1 MDRQIE
7 KKSFLRRYA
16 WYIAAAA
23 ALAAL
28 LVWIVLGTTAN
39 TMTVDAS
46 DITISDVTR
55 GKFDDYVR
63 LNGQVLPIQVVQ
75 ISPEEGGIVREKV
88 VEEGTRVRK
97 GDVILRLS
105 NSNLDLQ
112 ILNAEAELAEKQ
124 NLLRNTQVAMQQD
137 RLNNRTEQ
145 ATLDTDCDRKRR
157 AYEQNVRLYKER
169 LISKEVYLQSREDYN
184 LALRKQSLISQ
195 RLKQDSLY
203 RHVQM
208 AQMEDNL
215 DNMRRNVLLVRDRK
229 NKLEVRSAIDGELG
243 LLDVELG
250 QNIAAGQNI
259 GQINDLSDF
268 KVQAQIDEHYID
280 RVRPGLSASFSRDG
294 KTYLLR
300 VRKVYPEV
308 RNGTF
313 RTDFVFVGERP
324 AQMRS
329 GQTFYVEL
337 ALGKSQ
343 QATLIPRGTFFQ
355 TTGGNWI
362 FVLDK
367 SGRKAYRRNISIA
380 RQNPQYYEVT
390 DGLEPGERVITSGYE
405 AFKDSGCRTRK
416 SSATRYRP
424 YATSSRHRCHTTTLQ
439 TSVQADTDITK
450 PIRRPTL
457 RAT

>member
-39 TMTVDAS
+39 TTTVDAT

-157 AYEQNVRLYKER
+157 AYEQNARLYKER
-169 LISKEVYLQSREDYN
+169 LISKEVYLQSREDYK
-184 LALRKQSLISQ
+184 LSRRKQSLISQ
-195 RLKQDSLY
+195 RLKQDSIY

-215 DNMRRNVLLVRDRK
+215 DNMRKNVLLVRDRK

-405 AFKDSGCRTRK
+405 AFKDNDVLVIK
-416 SSATRYRP
+416 
-424 YATSSRHRCHTTTLQ
+424 
-439 TSVQADTDITK
+439 
-450 PIRRPTL
+450 
-457 RAT
+457 

>member
-157 AYEQNVRLYKER
+157 AYEQNARLYKER
-169 LISKEVYLQSREDYN
+169 LISKEVYLQSREDYK
-184 LALRKQSLISQ
+184 LARRKQSLISQ

-215 DNMRRNVLLVRDRK
+215 D

-294 KTYLLR
+294 KTYRLR

-405 AFKDSGCRTRK
+405 AFKDNEVLVIK
-416 SSATRYRP
+416 
-424 YATSSRHRCHTTTLQ
+424 
-439 TSVQADTDITK
+439 
-450 PIRRPTL
+450 
-457 RAT
+457 

>member
-46 DITISDVTR
+46 DITVSDVTR

-88 VEEGTRVRK
+88 VEEGARVRK

-157 AYEQNVRLYKER
+157 AYEQNARLYKER
-169 LISKEVYLQSREDYN
+169 LISKEVYLQSREDYK
-184 LALRKQSLISQ
+184 LARRKQSLISQ

-215 DNMRRNVLLVRDRK
+215 DNMRKNVLLVRDRK

-405 AFKDSGCRTRK
+405 AFKDNEVLVIK
-416 SSATRYRP
+416 
-424 YATSSRHRCHTTTLQ
+424 
-439 TSVQADTDITK
+439 
-450 PIRRPTL
+450 
-457 RAT
+457 

>member
-28 LVWIVLGTTAN
+28 LVWIVLGTTAS
-39 TMTVDAS
+39 TTTVDVS

-157 AYEQNVRLYKER
+157 AYEQNARLYKER

-195 RLKQDSLY
+195 RLKQDSIY

-215 DNMRRNVLLVRDRK
+215 DNMHKNVLLVRDRK

-294 KTYLLR
+294 KTYRLR

-405 AFKDSGCRTRK
+405 AFKDNEVLVIK
-416 SSATRYRP
+416 
-424 YATSSRHRCHTTTLQ
+424 
-439 TSVQADTDITK
+439 
-450 PIRRPTL
+450 
-457 RAT
+457 

>member
-39 TMTVDAS
+39 TTTVDAS

-405 AFKDSGCRTRK
+405 AFKDNEVLVIK
-416 SSATRYRP
+416 
-424 YATSSRHRCHTTTLQ
+424 
-439 TSVQADTDITK
+439 
-450 PIRRPTL
+450 
-457 RAT
+457 

>member
-39 TMTVDAS
+39 TMTIDAA

-157 AYEQNVRLYKER
+157 AYEQNARLYKER
-169 LISKEVYLQSREDYN
+169 LISKEVYLQSREDYK
-184 LALRKQSLISQ
+184 LARRKQSLISQ

-215 DNMRRNVLLVRDRK
+215 DNMRKNVLLVRDRK

-250 QNIAAGQNI
+250 QNIVAGQNI

-294 KTYLLR
+294 KTYRLR

-313 RTDFVFVGERP
+313 RTDFIFVGERP

-329 GQTFYVEL
+329 GQTYYVEL

-405 AFKDSGCRTRK
+405 AFKDNEVLVIK
-416 SSATRYRP
+416 
-424 YATSSRHRCHTTTLQ
+424 
-439 TSVQADTDITK
+439 
-450 PIRRPTL
+450 
-457 RAT
+457 

>member
-39 TMTVDAS
+39 TMTIDAT

-88 VEEGTRVRK
+88 VEEGARVRK

-137 RLNNRTEQ
+137 RLNNHTEQ

-157 AYEQNVRLYKER
+157 AYEQNARLYKER
-169 LISKEVYLQSREDYN
+169 LISKEVYLQSREDYK
-184 LALRKQSLISQ
+184 LARRKQSLISQ

-215 DNMRRNVLLVRDRK
+215 DNMRKNVLLVRDRK

-280 RVRPGLSASFSRDG
+280 RVRPGLSASFSRGG
-294 KTYLLR
+294 KTYRLR

-405 AFKDSGCRTRK
+405 AFKDNEVLVIK
-416 SSATRYRP
+416 
-424 YATSSRHRCHTTTLQ
+424 
-439 TSVQADTDITK
+439 
-450 PIRRPTL
+450 
-457 RAT
+457 

>member
-39 TMTVDAS
+39 TMTIDAT

-88 VEEGTRVRK
+88 VEEGARVRK

-157 AYEQNVRLYKER
+157 AYEQNARLYKER
-169 LISKEVYLQSREDYN
+169 LISKEVYLQSREDYK
-184 LALRKQSLISQ
+184 LARRKQSLISQ

-215 DNMRRNVLLVRDRK
+215 DNMRKNVLLVRDRK

-280 RVRPGLSASFSRDG
+280 RVRPGLSASFSRGG
-294 KTYLLR
+294 KIYRLR

-405 AFKDSGCRTRK
+405 AFKDNEVLVIK
-416 SSATRYRP
+416 
-424 YATSSRHRCHTTTLQ
+424 
-439 TSVQADTDITK
+439 
-450 PIRRPTL
+450 
-457 RAT
+457 

>member
-28 LVWIVLGTTAN
+28 LVWIVLGTSAN

-157 AYEQNVRLYKER
+157 AYEQNARLYKER

-184 LALRKQSLISQ
+184 LARRKQSLISQ

-215 DNMRRNVLLVRDRK
+215 DNMRKNVLLVRDRK

-294 KTYLLR
+294 KIYRLR

-324 AQMRS
+324 VQMRS

-405 AFKDSGCRTRK
+405 AFKDNEVLVIK
-416 SSATRYRP
+416 
-424 YATSSRHRCHTTTLQ
+424 
-439 TSVQADTDITK
+439 
-450 PIRRPTL
+450 
-457 RAT
+457 

>member
-157 AYEQNVRLYKER
+157 AYEQNARLYKER

-215 DNMRRNVLLVRDRK
+215 DNMRKNVLLVRDRK

-313 RTDFVFVGERP
+313 RTDFVFVCERP

-405 AFKDSGCRTRK
+405 AFKDNEVLVIK
-416 SSATRYRP
+416 
-424 YATSSRHRCHTTTLQ
+424 
-439 TSVQADTDITK
+439 
-450 PIRRPTL
+450 
-457 RAT
+457 

>member
-16 WYIAAAA
+16 WYVAAAA

-28 LVWIVLGTTAN
+28 LVWIVLGTTAS

-157 AYEQNVRLYKER
+157 AYEQNARLYKER
-169 LISKEVYLQSREDYN
+169 LISKEVYLQSREDYK
-184 LALRKQSLISQ
+184 LARRKQSLISQ

-215 DNMRRNVLLVRDRK
+215 DNMRKNVLLVRDRK
-229 NKLEVRSAIDGELG
+229 NKLLVRSAIDGELG

-280 RVRPGLSASFSRDG
+280 RVRPGLSASFSRGG

-405 AFKDSGCRTRK
+405 AFKDNEVLVIK
-416 SSATRYRP
+416 
-424 YATSSRHRCHTTTLQ
+424 
-439 TSVQADTDITK
+439 
-450 PIRRPTL
+450 
-457 RAT
+457 

>member
-39 TMTVDAS
+39 TMTVDVS

-157 AYEQNVRLYKER
+157 AYEQNARLYKER
-169 LISKEVYLQSREDYN
+169 LISKEVYLQSREDYK
-184 LALRKQSLISQ
+184 LARRKQSLISQ
-195 RLKQDSLY
+195 RLKQDSIY

-215 DNMRRNVLLVRDRK
+215 NNMRKNVLLVRDRK

-329 GQTFYVEL
+329 GQTYYVEL

-405 AFKDSGCRTRK
+405 AFKDNEVLVIK
-416 SSATRYRP
+416 
-424 YATSSRHRCHTTTLQ
+424 
-439 TSVQADTDITK
+439 
-450 PIRRPTL
+450 
-457 RAT
+457 

>member
-28 LVWIVLGTTAN
+28 LVWIVLGTTAS
-39 TMTVDAS
+39 TMTIDAT

-157 AYEQNVRLYKER
+157 AYEQNARLYKER
-169 LISKEVYLQSREDYN
+169 LISKEVYLQSREDYK
-184 LALRKQSLISQ
+184 LARRKQSLISQ

-215 DNMRRNVLLVRDRK
+215 DNMRKNVLLVRDRK

-294 KTYLLR
+294 KTYRLR

-313 RTDFVFVGERP
+313 RTDFVFVFVGERP

-329 GQTFYVEL
+329 GQTYYVEL

-405 AFKDSGCRTRK
+405 AFKDNEVLVIK
-416 SSATRYRP
+416 
-424 YATSSRHRCHTTTLQ
+424 
-439 TSVQADTDITK
+439 
-450 PIRRPTL
+450 
-457 RAT
+457 